1 MSDTHP
7 KINSSPLDTYPS
19 VRDMPIKV
27 TPAPLQ
33 GLTRRQYQVMDL
45 VLSGHPSKNI
55 AVDLGISQRTVENHR
70 AAIMHKMHVKSLPE
84 LARKAQAADAHPAK
98 GQAVRG
104 QAVREQAG
112 RELARKPLPAMAAD
126 ARMHA

>member
-1 MSDTHP
+1 MSNTHP
-7 KINSSPLDTYPS
+7 KINSSPLDTYPPA
-19 VRDMPIKV
+19 RDMPIKV

-70 AAIMHKMHVKSLPE
+70 AAIMRRTGATSLPA
-84 LARKAQAADAHPAK
+84 LARLAIGADVVGDCANRILV
-98 GQAVRG
+98 G
-104 QAVREQAG
+104 
-112 RELARKPLPAMAAD
+112 D
-126 ARMHA
+126 F